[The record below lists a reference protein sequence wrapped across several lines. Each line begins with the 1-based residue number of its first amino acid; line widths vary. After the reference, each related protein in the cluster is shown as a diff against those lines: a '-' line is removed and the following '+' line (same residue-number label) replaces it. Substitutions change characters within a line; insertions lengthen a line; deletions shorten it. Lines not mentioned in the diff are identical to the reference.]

1 MRTNKPTIDDV
12 ISELLE
18 SYPMEEVVKKI
29 EELDIDLDVP
39 LKQSIK
45 NLGKESYDVNVNNK
59 EYELT
64 YESFMLEN
72 NKIFSEINFR
82 LKNLKKIKNLQKSNS
97 QLETGITQTGDSLK
111 VFSKIVSTVLKL
123 VKQKLPDYITFQARE
138 NDRQKL
144 YNHIIKRINKY
155 ITEYKQINISPLT
168 NEKIESDEFWLE
180 KIN

>member
-1 MRTNKPTIDDV
+1 MDDV
-12 ISELLE
+12 INELLKTL
-18 SYPMEEVVKKI
+18 PLEEVVKRI
-29 EELDIDLDVP
+29 DEMEIDLNIP
-39 LKQSIK
+39 IKQSIK
-45 NLGKESYDVNVNNK
+45 SLGKESYDVNVNNK

-82 LKNLKKIKNLQKSNS
+82 LKNLKQIKNLQKSNS

-111 VFSKIVSTVLKL
+111 VFSKIVSAVLKL

-155 ITEYKQINISPLT
+155 IPEYKQIDISPLT

-180 KIN
+180 KFN

>member
-1 MRTNKPTIDDV
+1 
-12 ISELLE
+12 
-18 SYPMEEVVKKI
+18 
-29 EELDIDLDVP
+29 
-39 LKQSIK
+39 
-45 NLGKESYDVNVNNK
+45 
-59 EYELT
+59 
-64 YESFMLEN
+64 MLEN

-138 NDRQKL
+138 NDKQKL